1 MKCNLNLIVLDL
13 GYNLID
19 SEGLATLSEVVWE
32 KLENLN
38 LEHNKIVLVKWV
50 AKNFHNVKSLSLG
63 ANQIEEFPQ
72 DIIEL
77 KSLENLDLYGNKISS
92 IPQSLL

>member
-1 MKCNLNLIVLDL
+1 MDL
-13 GYNLID
+13 SSNLID
-19 SEGLATLSEVVWE
+19 SEGLAILSEVVWE

-38 LEHNKIVLVKWV
+38 LDHNKIVLVKWV
-50 AKNFHNVKSLSLG
+50 AKNFHNVKLLFLG

>member
-1 MKCNLNLIVLDL
+1 LDL
-13 GYNLID
+13 SSNLID
-19 SEGLATLSEVVWE
+19 SEGLAILSEVVWE

-38 LEHNKIVLVKWV
+38 LDHNKIVLVKWV
-50 AKNFHNVKSLSLG
+50 AKNFHNVKLLSFG
-63 ANQIEEFPQ
+63 SNQIEEFPQ